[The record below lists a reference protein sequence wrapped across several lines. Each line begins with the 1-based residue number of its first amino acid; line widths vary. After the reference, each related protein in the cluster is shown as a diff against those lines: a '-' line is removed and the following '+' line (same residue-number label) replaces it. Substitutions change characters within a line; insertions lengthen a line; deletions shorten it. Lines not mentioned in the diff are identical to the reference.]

1 MSVGAR
7 VGDIE
12 LKEIEEWPG
21 RAGINRI
28 DAGRKQWLRAKTN
41 GAIGDRRSERHTR
54 QINGINR
61 GAAEINHIAGFGGG
75 DVEREDGGI
84 GHAIKRQQASI
95 EIGDGDGEFGALTE
109 RQTDDG
115 ASCVRGGDRVLD
127 ELLHVSQGK
136 AGSAGGFLNQIAFGD
151 RPRARHWANRKCSAE
166 RSRTD
171 TSGACGGVHE
181 RKSNAVN
188 DDNSRRRG
196 RGTES
201 RTNGAGEGSKFI
213 HIVSRASDANPADYV
228 AILEQRHAAAVHG
241 IGVTIENIH
250 LAGDDA

>member
-7 VGDIE
+7 IGDIE

-21 RAGINRI
+21 CAGINSI
-28 DAGRKQWLRAKTN
+28 DAGGKQWLRAKTY
-41 GAIGDRRSERHTR
+41 GAIGDRRSGRHTR
-54 QINGINR
+54 QINGIDG
-61 GAAEINHIAGFGGG
+61 GAAEINHVAGFGGR
-75 DVEREDGGI
+75 DVERKNRGI

-95 EIGDGDGEFGALTE
+95 EIGDSDGEFGALTE

-115 ASCVRGGDRVLD
+115 ASGVRGGDGVLD

-136 AGSAGGFLNQIAFGD
+136 AGSAGGFLNQIAFRD

-171 TSGACGGVHE
+171 TGGARGGVHE
-181 RKSNAVN
+181 RESNAVN

-196 RGTES
+196 RGAES
-201 RTNGAGEGSKFI
+201 RTNGAGEGSEFI
-213 HIVSRASDANPADYV
+213 HIVSRASDANPAHYV

-241 IGVTIENIH
+241 VGVTVEY
-250 LAGDDA
+250 